1 MRKAGIQD
9 SVIMEIMGHSSC
21 EMLDRYNTIDAE
33 DRREAVN
40 RFEDFL
46 KSGIQNVD
54 QVGFLS

>member
-9 SVIMEIMGHSSC
+9 SVIMEIMGHSSL
-21 EMLDRYNTIDAE
+21 EMFDRYNTIDAE

>member
-9 SVIMEIMGHSSC
+9 SVIMEIKGHSSR